1 MTRNVTRR
9 VQRSGFTLLETLMT
23 LFLLMVILAGA
34 YRVMVGAADL
44 SRSARHHYLAI
55 NLAKNRLERARNFA
69 YGDLSLLAENNVVI
83 DDNGTPDTAGTFRR
97 STVVTT
103 NYAPNLTKITVS
115 VGMKN
120 RRTGAWVVGGATESE
135 TVASLFTAY

>member
-1 MTRNVTRR
+1 MTANVTRR
-9 VQRSGFTLLETLMT
+9 VRRSGFTLMEVLMT
-23 LFLLMVILAGA
+23 LFLMMIVLAGA
-34 YRVMVGAADL
+34 YKVMVSAADL

-69 YGDLSLLAENNVVI
+69 YGDLNLLAENNVVI

-97 STVVTT
+97 STVVVT
-103 NYAPNLTKITVS
+103 NYAPNLTKITVT

-120 RRTGAWVVGGATESE
+120 RKTGAWVVGGSTESE
-135 TVASLFTAY
+135 VVASLFTPY